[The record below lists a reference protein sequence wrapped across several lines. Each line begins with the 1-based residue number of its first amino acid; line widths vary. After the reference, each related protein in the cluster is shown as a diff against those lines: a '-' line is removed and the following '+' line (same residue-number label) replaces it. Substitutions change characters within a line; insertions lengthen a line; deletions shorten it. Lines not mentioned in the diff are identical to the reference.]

1 MAQTSTTILAA
12 KSHKSDITGTDIR
25 FNASSGVYTIATTTT
40 SLSALAIFDRI
51 TVSNTTS
58 NNNTFTVKSVAT
70 DGLSITVHEVVTTES
85 ADGSTTTT
93 IDHVGFVSDKFKGD
107 GYFSKPDGMH
117 TVSYKV
123 SSTLT
128 GSIKMQGS
136 LATDPGNDD
145 WFDIGDTQLDT
156 DQSST
161 MFSYN
166 FTGNFVWVRAK
177 ASSITAGTITSILLN
192 S

>member
-40 SLSALAIFDRI
+40 SLSNLAINDLI
-51 TVSNTTS
+51 TISGASTS
-58 NNNTFTVKSVAT
+58 GNNSTFTVKEVAT
-70 DGLSITVHEVVTTES
+70 DGLSIKVHEVVTTES
-85 ADGSTTTT
+85 AGQSIT
-93 IDHVGFVSDKFKGD
+93 IDHVGFVSSKFKGD

-145 WFDIGDTQLDT
+145 WFNIGDTQLDT

-166 FTGNFVWVRAK
+166 FTGNFVWIRAR
-177 ASSITAGTITSILLN
+177 ATSVTAGTITSILLN

>member
-1 MAQTSTTILAA
+1 MAQTSTIILAA

-40 SLSALAIFDRI
+40 SLSNLAINDLI
-51 TVSNTTS
+51 TISGAGTS
-58 NNNTFTVKSVAT
+58 GNNSTFTVKEVAT
-70 DGLSITVHEVVTTES
+70 DGFSITVHEVVITES
-85 ADGSTTTT
+85 AGQSIT
-93 IDHVGFVSDKFKGD
+93 IDHVGFVSSKFKGD

-145 WFDIGDTQLDT
+145 WFNIGDTQLDT

>member
-40 SLSALAIFDRI
+40 SLGNLAINDLI
-51 TVSNTTS
+51 TISGASTS
-58 NNNTFTVKSVAT
+58 GNNSTFTVKEVAT
-70 DGLSITVHEVVTTES
+70 DGLSIKVHEVVTTES
-85 ADGSTTTT
+85 AGQSIT
-93 IDHVGFVSDKFKGD
+93 IDHVGFVSSKFKGD

-145 WFDIGDTQLDT
+145 WFNIGDTQLDT

-166 FTGNFVWVRAK
+166 FTGNFVWIRAR
-177 ASSITAGTITSILLN
+177 ATSVTAGTITSILLN